1 MKILWQFIVLTNSH
15 IYIYKIKK
23 ELSEWYYQQ
32 QKKKRKKKKKEEG
45 QWAVQIKQTK
55 K

>member
-15 IYIYKIKK
+15 IYIYIYKIKK

-32 QKKKRKKKKKEEG
+32 KKKKKKKKEEG
-45 QWAVQIKQTK
+45 QWAVQIEQTK